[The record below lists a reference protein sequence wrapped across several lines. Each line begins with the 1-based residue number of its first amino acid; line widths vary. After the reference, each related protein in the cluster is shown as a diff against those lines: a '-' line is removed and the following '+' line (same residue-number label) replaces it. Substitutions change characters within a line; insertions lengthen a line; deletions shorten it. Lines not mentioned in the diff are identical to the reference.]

1 MSNLRAGSSP
11 DFLPSSDTDL
21 LDDDLVLQGAASK
34 VRLLLKLV
42 QDYEADLGKAQ
53 CSMAGILCVLDE
65 VTSGLERFHAPAR
78 RRKAELRRCSTDLC
92 RSGEPPLQASTGKGP
107 GLPETTTVEEN
118 QRLRKELSASL
129 TMQKNLQKIKA
140 QELQDIEEHLSDVKA
155 QNERL
160 LEKVRLS
167 ACEQYLID
175 RNNTLSEQLIRTL
188 DGYRALKRKVKDLQ
202 EEKAKVQEKVAEMA
216 ARMSKGFCHIRD
228 FCRRLATGMGN
239 APAEDDDVE
248 EDISSIENVLR
259 GLMAN
264 MSSAVAGRVGNMEFP
279 KAGCGRGSHRQW
291 QAVGGGM
298 REREQ
303 RPSSDMEITCTVFSV
318 LCILLAGFPP
328 GEIFSSSL
336 LLHE

>member
-1 MSNLRAGSSP
+1 
-11 DFLPSSDTDL
+11 
-21 LDDDLVLQGAASK
+21 
-34 VRLLLKLV
+34 
-42 QDYEADLGKAQ
+42 
-53 CSMAGILCVLDE
+53 MAGILCVLDE

-92 RSGEPPLQASTGKGP
+92 RSGEPPTAGLQLGKDR

-129 TMQKNLQKIKA
+129 TMQKNLQKMFSNQGKEKEIMGGELARKA

-160 LEKVRLS
+160 LEKVRLCATEHKEKKS
-167 ACEQYLID
+167 RGGGDAPPAACEQYLID

-279 KAGCGRGSHRQW
+279 KAVAVAEVPTGS
-291 QAVGGGM
+291 GK
-298 REREQ
+298 
-303 RPSSDMEITCTVFSV
+303 PSVV
-318 LCILLAGFPP
+318 A
-328 GEIFSSSL
+328 
-336 LLHE
+336 